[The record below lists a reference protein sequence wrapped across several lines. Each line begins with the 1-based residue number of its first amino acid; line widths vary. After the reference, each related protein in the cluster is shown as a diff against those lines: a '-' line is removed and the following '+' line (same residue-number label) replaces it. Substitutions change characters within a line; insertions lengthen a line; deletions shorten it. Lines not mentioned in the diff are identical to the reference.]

1 MQITEITP
9 KAQSEERIRLAAY
22 CRVSSDSED
31 QLHSLASQIRW
42 YSDYGKRNPQYQIVD
57 IYADEGLSGT
67 EMENRDELQRL
78 LKDCRRGK
86 IDRIITKTVSRFARN
101 TEELLATLRML
112 KEFGVSVF
120 FEKQGIDTAQ
130 LNMEMIVTFPGMA
143 AQQESEAISG
153 NVRWG
158 VKRRMEN
165 GDYIISRPAYG
176 YILKDKKIVINE
188 DEAKVIRRIFDLY
201 LHGMGTQQI
210 TDLLNREKVPTSNR
224 KKGAGWGRNA
234 VRYILHNEK
243 YMGDA
248 IFQKHY
254 TTETLPYRR
263 IRNNGEKPM
272 YYTENYNPPI
282 IDENTFNAAQ
292 NLIKQKAEREKGQ
305 KTSSSSMKLYCPE
318 CGRLFGRQ
326 TLKGHNY
333 WNCSKLTSNRSK
345 CKSRRV
351 REDMVCH
358 AFLTM
363 TYKLKAHRCEIL
375 DELIQQMENL
385 RTITGENSERIR
397 QIDKQ
402 IADLCA
408 KRLVVARLHTNG
420 VLGMAE
426 YSTQDSEM
434 GDKINRLRTERR
446 KKLSED
452 ENDMAI
458 SELKAL
464 NDEIKDYSPSSVFNA
479 ELFDRIVE
487 KIIVKDNSCLI
498 FHLIGGLTLTEKI
511 KEKGRCK
518 TK

>member
-176 YILKDKKIVINE
+176 YRK
-188 DEAKVIRRIFDLY
+188 R
-201 LHGMGTQQI
+201 
-210 TDLLNREKVPTSNR
+210 NR
-224 KKGAGWGRNA
+224 KNDGA
-234 VRYILHNEK
+234 Y
-243 YMGDA
+243 
-248 IFQKHY
+248 
-254 TTETLPYRR
+254 PYRQR
-263 IRNNGEKPM
+263 SCEK
-272 YYTENYNPPI
+272 
-282 IDENTFNAAQ
+282 
-292 NLIKQKAEREKGQ
+292 
-305 KTSSSSMKLYCPE
+305 
-318 CGRLFGRQ
+318 
-326 TLKGHNY
+326 
-333 WNCSKLTSNRSK
+333 
-345 CKSRRV
+345 
-351 REDMVCH
+351 
-358 AFLTM
+358 
-363 TYKLKAHRCEIL
+363 
-375 DELIQQMENL
+375 
-385 RTITGENSERIR
+385 
-397 QIDKQ
+397 
-402 IADLCA
+402 
-408 KRLVVARLHTNG
+408 
-420 VLGMAE
+420 
-426 YSTQDSEM
+426 
-434 GDKINRLRTERR
+434 
-446 KKLSED
+446 
-452 ENDMAI
+452 END
-458 SELKAL
+458 
-464 NDEIKDYSPSSVFNA
+464 
-479 ELFDRIVE
+479 
-487 KIIVKDNSCLI
+487 
-498 FHLIGGLTLTEKI
+498 
-511 KEKGRCK
+511 
-518 TK
+518 